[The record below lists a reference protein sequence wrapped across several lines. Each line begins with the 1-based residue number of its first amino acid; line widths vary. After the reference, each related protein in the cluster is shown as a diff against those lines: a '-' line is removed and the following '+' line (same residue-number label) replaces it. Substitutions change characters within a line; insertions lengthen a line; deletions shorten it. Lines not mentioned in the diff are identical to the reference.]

1 MDVLPLD
8 RGPALAMP
16 KPPSEAGDDQEPYA
30 EVLKTF
36 GKALKQARLARSLTQ
51 EQLAAKADLKRPYI
65 FQLERGDANVTL
77 RTLAKMADV
86 LDLHVHDLLPKEADP
101 LASVSLLERL
111 IPLYKRMVATLSDRH
126 AQDGDL
132 LREAVDLGRLLGPID
147 QPVSPHAQGETAL
160 EAAPEH
166 SPGRHDS

>member
-1 MDVLPLD
+1 
-8 RGPALAMP
+8 MP
-16 KPPSEAGDDQEPYA
+16 KPPPEPGDDPEPYA

-86 LDLHVHDLLPKEADP
+86 LGLHVHDLLPKETDAQQ
-101 LASVSLLERL
+101 SVSHFERL
-111 IPLYKRMVATLSDRH
+111 IPLYKRMVATLTERL
-126 AQDGDL
+126 AQDTDL
-132 LREAVDLGRLLGPID
+132 LQEAVDLVRLLEPIG
-147 QPVSPHAQGETAL
+147 QSIPPHAQDKM
-160 EAAPEH
+160 APEPGPE
-166 SPGRHDS
+166 SPPARHDS